1 MVEEFRQ
8 FDECKLTL
16 SIGRSELEDL
26 PAEGL
31 AERVSVEELDLEISG
46 AIRIV
51 QQPLPSEVIQVAYVE
66 SEEWPKPK

>member
-1 MVEEFRQ
+1 M
-8 FDECKLTL
+8 
-16 SIGRSELEDL
+16 SG
-26 PAEGL
+26 
-31 AERVSVEELDLEISG
+31 EELDLEISG